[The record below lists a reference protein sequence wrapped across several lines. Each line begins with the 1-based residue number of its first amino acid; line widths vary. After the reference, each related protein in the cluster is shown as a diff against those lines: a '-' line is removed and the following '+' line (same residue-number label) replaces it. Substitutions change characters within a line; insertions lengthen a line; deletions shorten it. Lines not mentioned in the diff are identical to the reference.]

1 MLAADVLGRICH
13 PTNYRDVQEWFRA
26 MLARGAAA
34 PEIIVS
40 VLSDY
45 ELRRTL
51 VDMHADES
59 LRQLDEFSRTLRYVP
74 VTAEA
79 ARVAV
84 QLRRTLSGPAR
95 GKLSDA
101 DLLVAAQAS
110 IEGAVLVTNDVDLR
124 GIPGLSAK
132 EWNEIAIA
140 PPDAAT

>member
-1 MLAADVLGRICH
+1 MLTADVLARICH

-26 MLARGAAA
+26 LLARGDSA

-45 ELRRTL
+45 QLRRTL
-51 VDMHADES
+51 LDMDADES
-59 LRQLDEFSRTLRYVP
+59 LRQLDELARTLRYVP

-79 ARVAV
+79 ARRAAE
-84 QLRRTLSGPAR
+84 LRQTLQSPAG

-110 IEGAVLVTNDVDLR
+110 IEGAVLVTKDVDLR
-124 GIPGLSAK
+124 HMASVSAK
-132 EWNEIAIA
+132 EWSEIGS
-140 PPDAAT
+140 